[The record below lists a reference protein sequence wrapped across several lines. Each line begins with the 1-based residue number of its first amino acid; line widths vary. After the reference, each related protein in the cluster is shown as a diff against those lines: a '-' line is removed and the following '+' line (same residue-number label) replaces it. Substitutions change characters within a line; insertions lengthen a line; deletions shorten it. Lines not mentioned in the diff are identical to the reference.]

1 MLLITCP
8 WCGQRNEDEFHYGG
22 AAHVPYP
29 LDPYALDDVQWA
41 HYLFY
46 RANPKGRF
54 NERWSHAAG
63 CRRWFNAV
71 RDTATGQMLTTYVG
85 APPTSN
91 TPPTSDTQPDP
102 ASADSS

>member
-8 WCGQRNEDEFHYGG
+8 WCGKRNEDEFHYGG

-29 LDPYALDDVQWA
+29 ADPYALDDIAWSR
-41 HYLFY
+41 YLFY

-71 RDTATGQMLTTYVG
+71 RDTATGELITTYTG
-85 APPTSN
+85 AA
-91 TPPTSDTQPDP
+91 P
-102 ASADSS
+102 ALDGKA